1 MKKFLYRVMI
11 VMLIISF
18 LVVLCSCRMEE
29 SYKEF
34 NIKNISNNL
43 NDNYFESDDFDFA
56 KFENV
61 VFIPEIKE
69 IHHGEYIIYISAYS
83 ESGTEQI
90 KVKSV
95 ILKEKE
101 DVLLEYKLNKNIL
114 LEENK
119 DSIFEGWIDGGRF
132 TESTV
137 EIEDDKA
144 YELIVQAEI
153 ANNTAIMS
161 GSIVY
166 EVVVKGYKSFLAPT

>member
-1 MKKFLYRVMI
+1 M
-11 VMLIISF
+11 
-18 LVVLCSCRMEE
+18 
-29 SYKEF
+29 
-34 NIKNISNNL
+34 
-43 NDNYFESDDFDFA
+43 
-56 KFENV
+56 
-61 VFIPEIKE
+61 
-69 IHHGEYIIYISAYS
+69 
-83 ESGTEQI
+83 
-90 KVKSV
+90 
-95 ILKEKE
+95 
-101 DVLLEYKLNKNIL
+101 NKNIL
-114 LEENK
+114 LEENT